1 MSKSNTAES
10 PKDSELHTEQATKF
24 ANIQL
29 NAIREILSHAGE
41 HSYIPLTERYLSTEQ
56 AALVLNT
63 NASNLRMAR
72 SSGKLFGRTAPP
84 YRQLGTKKLCYDA
97 IELIQWVEAN
107 PLIRVTTNKE
117 PHQFIEA
124 RNKREQS

>member
-1 MSKSNTAES
+1 MSQSNTQNQT
-10 PKDSELHTEQATKF
+10 ELSTEQATKF

-29 NAIREILSHAGE
+29 NAIREILQSSGE
-41 HSYIPLTERYLSTEQ
+41 NSCIPLTERYLSTEQ

-72 SSGKLFGRTAPP
+72 SSGKLFGRKAPP